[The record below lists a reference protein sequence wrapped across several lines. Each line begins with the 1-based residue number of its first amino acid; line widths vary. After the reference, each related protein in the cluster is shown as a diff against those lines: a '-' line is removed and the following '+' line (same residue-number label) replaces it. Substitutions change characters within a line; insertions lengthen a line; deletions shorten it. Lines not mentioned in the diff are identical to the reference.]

1 MSAAILVLAL
11 LLCVAVSAVLVRAA
25 RLPLPLTQIALGAAI
40 SVPSFGLHVDL
51 EPKLFLLLFIPP
63 LLFADGWRTPKREFF
78 RLRERIL
85 GLAFGLVL
93 FTVVSVGYLL
103 HWMIPSLPI
112 AAAFALAAVLSPTDA
127 VAVKALAGRTGI
139 PKQLMYVLEGEA
151 LMNDATGLTTFKFA
165 VAAAATGAFS
175 LSQASI
181 SFAWVAAGGIGVGAL
196 LGWAL
201 GVFQQ
206 WLSGWTQVEAQG
218 SIAMILLLP
227 FAAYLSAEELGV
239 SGILAAVAAGMAL
252 NLKSAAMDP
261 GAQAR
266 IASTHIWSMIEYVLN
281 GVIFVLL
288 GLQLPDIIGKALDDA
303 WQTAGLF
310 GTARLLGYA
319 LAILGALI
327 VVRLIWVWLLL
338 HVTRFYASWRGDDTR
353 PMPRSRL
360 LWATAFA
367 GVRGAI
373 TLAGVLSVP
382 FLLDNGAPFPQRN
395 LMIFLATAVILLS
408 LIAAAVGLPL
418 LLRGMAVDE
427 DPETGEEKAARLQA
441 CEAAIEAVAHA
452 ARQPAEK
459 RKRADF
465 DETSPLADAAGRLI
479 DNYELRIKGL
489 REEQNT
495 EKSIAER
502 SAAEAELRLI
512 GIAAEREALMRMHRS
527 DEINDTVLTA
537 LLYEIDVRESALH
550 LRRGAKPTRH

>member
-11 LLCVAVSAVLVRAA
+11 LLCVAVSAVLVRVA

-63 LLFADGWRTPKREFF
+63 LLFADGWRMPKREFF
-78 RLRERIL
+78 RLRERIF

-93 FTVVSVGYLL
+93 FTVVAVGYLL
-103 HWMIPSLPI
+103 HWMIPSLPL

-127 VAVKALAGRTGI
+127 VAVKALAGRAGI

-151 LMNDATGLTTFKFA
+151 LMNDASGLTTFKFA

-181 SFAWVAAGGIGVGAL
+181 SFAWIAAGGILVGVL

-206 WLSGWTQVEAQG
+206 WLAGWTQVEVQG

-252 NLKSAAMDP
+252 NLKGASTDP
-261 GAQAR
+261 GAQTR

-288 GLQLPDIIGKALDDA
+288 GLQLPDIIGNAIDDA
-303 WQTAGLF
+303 WQSAGLF
-310 GTARLLGYA
+310 GAARLIGYA
-319 LAILGALI
+319 LAILSALI
-327 VVRLIWVWLLL
+327 VVRLVWVWLLL
-338 HVTRFYASWRGDDTR
+338 HVTRFYASWRGDNAR

-382 FLLDNGAPFPQRN
+382 FALDNGAAFPHRN

-427 DPETGEEKAARLQA
+427 NPETEEEKTARLRA
-441 CEAAIEAVAHA
+441 CESAIAAVSDEVRRHADERKKREVAEA
-452 ARQPAEK
+452 
-459 RKRADF
+459 
-465 DETSPLADAAGRLI
+465 SPLAEAASRLI

-495 EKSIAER
+495 EQSIAER

-512 GIAAEREALMRMHRS
+512 GIAAEREALTRMHRA

-550 LRRGAKPTRH
+550 LRSGRRRDGH